1 MISLCCLKPSV
12 LIIVVAIVTV
22 RSIPE
27 GDIVV
32 QVCVLLVPSALF
44 NLKFAPV
51 LFSKFLLCEVR
62 IVDVEGE
69 VVIVPG
75 VATKQYRAGV
85 LRDRLKI

>member
-1 MISLCCLKPSV
+1 M
-12 LIIVVAIVTV
+12 

-32 QVCVLLVPSALF
+32 QVCVLLVHSAVF
-44 NLKFAPV
+44 DLKFAPV
-51 LFSKFLLCEVR
+51 SKFLLRKVR

-85 LRDRLKI
+85 LRDRLKYRHFFYQASESFQFEGG